1 MYAADQAARRAAKR
15 GGIICRPWN
24 RGLCRCWWAVSID
37 SWQVGICHV
46 ASRLDGP
53 PVGTCL
59 FWGGGCSGQLL
70 PCCGA
75 LVCTLL
81 WRHSFAK
88 FFFRVF
94 SRKMRSK
101 SVLVYRNEAFCN
113 HSDAYKRQI
122 QRVGTSGL
130 KSGSRAEPWCSFF
143 RLSSKERAPA
153 RGRAG
158 PRGAAPQRVLP
169 RDTPEGYAL
178 PRHRHPASGWVA
190 HRFLALR

>member
-1 MYAADQAARRAAKR
+1 MEP
-15 GGIICRPWN
+15 GP
-24 RGLCRCWWAVSID
+24 CRCWWAVSID

-53 PVGTCL
+53 LVGTCL
-59 FWGGGCSGQLL
+59 CWGGGCSGQLL

-130 KSGSRAEPWCSFF
+130 EIRVQ
-143 RLSSKERAPA
+143 
-153 RGRAG
+153 GRALVFFLPAFFQRKPG
-158 PRGAAPQRVLP
+158 PRPGPGGPSGRCAPRVLP